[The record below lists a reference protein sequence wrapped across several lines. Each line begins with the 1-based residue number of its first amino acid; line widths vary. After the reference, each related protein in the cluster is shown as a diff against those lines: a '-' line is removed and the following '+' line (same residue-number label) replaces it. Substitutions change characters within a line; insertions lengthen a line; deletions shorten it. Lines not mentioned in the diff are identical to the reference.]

1 MNVHEPRM
9 GAPGFLARLAAV
21 ALPIALALPAP
32 AWAYQELVVVRKNGR
47 TSTYVSQAK
56 IAGAN
61 GAVCADDNVAFA
73 FTVEPRDGVNAIE
86 LQRGVDTSRDF
97 VIDVRLTCSTLQG
110 SALVPFDALA
120 GTATSGVDY
129 LSTPGVALLNLSGA
143 QGGTAAPVAAT
154 VRVDLIGS
162 GQSGTRTL
170 SIVRTEGSFQGSLVD
185 GNPVVGVIPG
195 SNAPIISVTILG
207 QTTIDDGAGNLP
219 GIDPAADQ
227 ISSATTGFC
236 RPGGGGSGSAGCA
249 ATQAAADLV
258 ANPATPGDVRQI
270 AATVLENNLL
280 AIAPD
285 ETTAIAFMAPSIA
298 SGQSRNIGGR
308 LAEMR
313 SGIPGGTISASGLTF
328 MSQGIPLS
336 FGSLASLLNVDDDE
350 SARNEEQRTLLGGT
364 RLGMWING
372 TLGSSDSKRRSGN
385 SAFKSDNWD
394 LTGGLDYRFT
404 DQFFAGVAIGYS
416 SMSADYADE
425 QGSLDSDSKS
435 LHVYSGYSLP
445 NGLSFDGSISAM
457 RSDFTQKRVIELYA
471 LDASGTSYQS
481 LGRDIATG
489 DPTVNQ
495 YGANFGVTY
504 TIMRG
509 TWTIAPQA
517 QFSVLRTT
525 YDAFRERGPSE
536 FNLSYQERR
545 SNSQSFSVGS
555 YFDRTFATSVGAF
568 RPYLRAFYF
577 ADSGSSKDLLST
589 FVLAGSDGGQQPL
602 SISMQEPDRRYGTAE
617 VGLGFSR
624 PIGTRTVD
632 FNFGY
637 LQTFSFQDL
646 DRWAVR
652 LDVRFPL

>member
-1 MNVHEPRM
+1 MIVRKRRTAAPRV
-9 GAPGFLARLAAV
+9 LTRLV
-21 ALPIALALPAP
+21 SILLPIAVLLPAP
-32 AWAYQELVVVRKNGR
+32 AWAHQELVVVRKNGR
-47 TSTYVSQAK
+47 TSTYASQSK

-61 GAVCADDNVAFA
+61 GAVCADDSVAFA
-73 FTVEPRDGVNAIE
+73 FTVEPRDGTSAVE
-86 LQRGVDTSRDF
+86 LQRGVDVSRDF
-97 VIDVRLTCSTLQG
+97 VLDVTLTCSTLQG

-120 GTATSGVDY
+120 GTAVSGTDY
-129 LSTPGVALLNLSGA
+129 LSTPGVAMLNLTGA

-154 VRVDLIGS
+154 VRVELLGS
-162 GQSGTRTL
+162 GQSGTQTL
-170 SIVRTEGSFQGSLVD
+170 SIVRTEGSFQGSSAN
-185 GNPVVGVIPG
+185 GNPVVGAIPG
-195 SNAPIISVTILG
+195 SNTPLIAITILG
-207 QTTIDDGAGNLP
+207 QASIEEGAGILP
-219 GIDPAADQ
+219 GIDPAADE
-227 ISSATTGFC
+227 ISSATTRFC
-236 RPGGGGSGSAGCA
+236 RAGAGGSGSAGCA
-249 ATQAAADLV
+249 ATQAAADLI
-258 ANPATPGDVRQI
+258 ANPATPADVRQV
-270 AATVLENNLL
+270 ASVVLENNLL

-285 ETTAIAFMAPSIA
+285 ETTAIAFVAPAIA
-298 SGQSRNIGGR
+298 NGQSNNLGGR

-328 MSQGIPLS
+328 MSNGVPLS
-336 FGSLASLLNVDDDE
+336 FGSLASLLSVDDDE

-364 RLGMWING
+364 RLGMWVNG
-372 TLGSSDSKRRSGN
+372 TLGSSDSNRRAANSG
-385 SAFKSDNWD
+385 FKSDTWD
-394 LTGGLDYRFT
+394 LTGGMDYRFT

-416 SMSADYADE
+416 SMNADYAGD
-425 QGSLDSDSKS
+425 QGSLDAKAKS

-445 NGLSFDGSISAM
+445 NGLSFDGSVSAM

-525 YDAFRERGPSE
+525 YDAFQERGPSE

-545 SNSQSFSVGS
+545 SNSQSFSIGS

-577 ADSGSSKDLLST
+577 ADSGSSKDLLSS
-589 FVLAGSDGGQQPL
+589 FVLADPDGSPQPL

-617 VGLGFSR
+617 IGLGFSR

-637 LQTFSFQDL
+637 MQTFSFQDL

-652 LDVRFPL
+652 FDVRFPL